1 MTITA
6 IEIVR
11 EQTDAQQPVYRAI
24 RGNRQAVGSTPG
36 QALDT
41 LERMLIAPGAEEE
54 GTLVIVQRFR
64 PDEFFTAQQQAR
76 LQELMDRLHE
86 VQAAGQDL
94 PPDEKE
100 ELERLIDAEWQAA
113 IERGTA
119 ILSQVERSTE

>member
-41 LERMLIAPGAEEE
+41 LECMLIAPGAEGE

-86 VQAAGQDL
+86 VQAAGS
-94 PPDEKE
+94 
-100 ELERLIDAEWQAA
+100 EL
-113 IERGTA
+113 
-119 ILSQVERSTE
+119 